1 MKESIIGDSLS
12 FYIVVSFQIEA
23 LTLMFKSEMSHGTG
37 YQWDRLRVPGV
48 EFYGQIDEVGNGPMG
63 CG

>member
-12 FYIVVSFQIEA
+12 FYIVVSFQIED
-23 LTLMFKSEMSHGTG
+23 LMFKSEMSHGTG

-48 EFYGQIDEVGNGPMG
+48 EF
-63 CG
+63 